1 MKVVSKKDQAQYWYP
16 KDQPFSYVSVDKFES
31 IFKELDFMWEGNKL
45 RSSLSLSIKL
55 VLKKCF
61 VIQYLLLEKM
71 GSMLE
76 FLCVDLHNQFDNII
90 NQC

>member
-16 KDQPFSYVSVDKFES
+16 KDQPFSYVSVDKFEI

-45 RSSLSLSIKL
+45 RSSLSFNKL

-61 VIQYLLLEKM
+61 VIQYLLLEKI

-76 FLCVDLHNQFDNII
+76 FLCGLTKSIW
-90 NQC
+90 